1 MRPGAAPLLA
11 APASAALLL
20 AGVLAGPAVHAEGL
34 YVIEQLVV
42 SVNSAPG
49 GAGERVTSLHSGERV
64 EVIERAGEE
73 VHVRLAG
80 GRDGWVRASY
90 LSADE
95 PLRPQLAARSAEVAR
110 LRQQVDALQAQLQ
123 AQPRATRTAG
133 SAAATPATAAAT
145 TVAPA
150 DDPPA
155 AHGGLFAVS
164 QTPARP
170 GWIWV
175 WVSALVCLGAG
186 FALGWR
192 ALDKRIRAKYG
203 GLRIY

>member
-1 MRPGAAPLLA
+1 VRLRC
-11 APASAALLL
+11 ALLL
-20 AGVLAGPAVHAEGL
+20 SGVLASTPAHAESL

-49 GAGERVTSLHSGERV
+49 GAGERIASLHSGERV
-64 EVIERAGEE
+64 EVIERAGDE

-80 GRDGWVRASY
+80 GRDGWMRASY

-95 PLRPQLAARSAEVAR
+95 PLRTQLAARSADVAH
-110 LRQQVDALQAQLQ
+110 LRQQLEQLQ
-123 AQPRATRTAG
+123 TQLVAARAAP
-133 SAAATPATAAAT
+133 AATVT
-145 TVAPA
+145 PA

-155 AHGGLFAVS
+155 PRGALFAVP
-164 QTPARP
+164 QTHGRP
-170 GWIWV
+170 GWLWV
-175 WVSALVCLGAG
+175 WASALVCLGAG

>member
-1 MRPGAAPLLA
+1 VRLRPAL
-11 APASAALLL
+11 AALLL
-20 AGVLAGPAVHAEGL
+20 SGVLANTTARAEGL

-49 GAGERVTSLHSGERV
+49 GAGERVATLHSGERV
-64 EVIERAGEE
+64 EVIERAGDE

-80 GRDGWVRASY
+80 GRDGWMRASY

-95 PLRPQLAARSAEVAR
+95 PLRPQLAARSAEVAH
-110 LRQQVDALQAQLQ
+110 LKQQLEQLQAQLV
-123 AQPRATRTAG
+123 AARAA
-133 SAAATPATAAAT
+133 PATSQPAQGAAMAVT
-145 TVAPA
+145 PA

-155 AHGGLFAVS
+155 PHGGLFAVP
-164 QTPARP
+164 QTHGRP

-175 WVSALVCLGAG
+175 WASALVCLGAG

>member
-1 MRPGAAPLLA
+1 MMVRRAPRRRLGAQAVA
-11 APASAALLL
+11 GLLL
-20 AGVLAGPAVHAEGL
+20 AGVLASTALHAEGL

-64 EVIERAGEE
+64 ELIERAGEE

-80 GRDGWVRASY
+80 GRDGWIRASY

-110 LRQQVDALQAQLQ
+110 LREQVDALQTQLL
-123 AQPRATRTAG
+123 ATRTAG
-133 SAAATPATAAAT
+133 SAAAPPAALAAT

-155 AHGGLFAVS
+155 PRGGLFAVS
-164 QTPARP
+164 ETRARP

-175 WVSALVCLGAG
+175 WVSALVCLSAG

>member
-1 MRPGAAPLLA
+1 MRGRRAV
-11 APASAALLL
+11 AALLV
-20 AGVLAGPAVHAEGL
+20 AGVFASTALHAEGL

-49 GAGERVTSLHSGERV
+49 GAGERITSLHSGERV
-64 EVIERAGEE
+64 EVIERVGEE

-80 GRDGWVRASY
+80 GRDGWIRASY

-95 PLRPQLAARSAEVAR
+95 PLRPQLAARSAEVAH
-110 LRQQVDALQAQLQ
+110 LRQQVDALQAQLL
-123 AQPRATRTAG
+123 AARSTATAP
-133 SAAATPATAAAT
+133 SAAVAAT
-145 TVAPA
+145 TPAPA

-155 AHGGLFAVS
+155 PRGGLFAVS

>member
-1 MRPGAAPLLA
+1 
-11 APASAALLL
+11 
-20 AGVLAGPAVHAEGL
+20 
-34 YVIEQLVV
+34 VV

-49 GAGERVTSLHSGERV
+49 GAGERIASLHSGERV
-64 EVIERAGEE
+64 EVIERAGDE

-95 PLRPQLAARSAEVAR
+95 PLRSQLAARSAQVAQ
-110 LRQQVDALQAQLQ
+110 LRQQLQQLQ
-123 AQPRATRTAG
+123 TQLLAAHAAP
-133 SAAATPATAAAT
+133 AATQAAQGTATVTPAE
-145 TVAPA
+145 
-150 DDPPA
+150 DPPA
-155 AHGGLFAVS
+155 PRGALFAVP
-164 QTPARP
+164 QTHGRP
-170 GWIWV
+170 GWLWV
-175 WVSALVCLGAG
+175 WASALVGLGAG

>member
-1 MRPGAAPLLA
+1 MRVRRALPT
-11 APASAALLL
+11 ALLVACGL
-20 AGVLAGPAVHAEGL
+20 SATTARAEGF

-49 GAGERVTSLHSGERV
+49 GAGDRIASLHSGERV
-64 EVIERAGEE
+64 EVIERSGEE

-80 GRDGWVRASY
+80 GKDGWLRAAY

-110 LRQQVDALQAQLQ
+110 LKEHVDQLQ
-123 AQPRATRTAG
+123 ADLMAAR
-133 SAAATPATAAAT
+133 AAAPANPPGSVAPA
-145 TVAPA
+145 VRAPA

-155 AHGGLFAVS
+155 THGLFNEPQA
-164 QTPARP
+164 QRRP
-170 GWIWV
+170 GWSWV
-175 WVSALVCLGAG
+175 WVSALAGLGAG

-192 ALDKRIRAKYG
+192 VLDRRIRAKYG

>member
-1 MRPGAAPLLA
+1 VRLRPAPQRLPRARTAL
-11 APASAALLL
+11 AALLL
-20 AGVLAGPAVHAEGL
+20 SGVLANTTARAEGL

-49 GAGERVTSLHSGERV
+49 GGGERVTTLHSGERV
-64 EVIERAGEE
+64 EVIERVGEE

-80 GRDGWVRASY
+80 GRDGWIRASY

-110 LRQQVDALQAQLQ
+110 LKQQLEQLQAQLVAARAAPAASQ
-123 AQPRATRTAG
+123 PAQG
-133 SAAATPATAAAT
+133 AAAVT
-145 TVAPA
+145 PA

-155 AHGGLFAVS
+155 PRGALFTVPQTHG
-164 QTPARP
+164 RP

>member
-1 MRPGAAPLLA
+1 VRIRRAARR
-11 APASAALLL
+11 LLL
-20 AGVLAGPAVHAEGL
+20 AGILASTAVHAEAL
-34 YVIEQLVV
+34 YVVEQLVV
-42 SVNSAPG
+42 SVTSAPD

-64 EVIERAGEE
+64 EVIERAGDE

-80 GRDGWVRASY
+80 GRDGWIRASY

-110 LRQQVDALQAQLQ
+110 LRQQVDELQAQLL
-123 AQPRATRTAG
+123 AKRAAG
-133 SAAATPATAAAT
+133 SASAPPAAVAASA
-145 TVAPA
+145 VAPA

-155 AHGGLFAVS
+155 PRGGLFAVS
-164 QTPARP
+164 QAPARP
-170 GWIWV
+170 GWTWV
-175 WVSALVCLGAG
+175 WVSALVCLSAG

-192 ALDKRIRAKYG
+192 VLDRRIRAKYG

>member
-1 MRPGAAPLLA
+1 MRVRRAVAGLLV
-11 APASAALLL
+11 
-20 AGVLAGPAVHAEGL
+20 AGVLASTALHAEGL

-49 GAGERVTSLHSGERV
+49 GAGERITSLHSGERV
-64 EVIERAGEE
+64 EAIERVGEE

-80 GRDGWVRASY
+80 GRDGWIRASY

-110 LRQQVDALQAQLQ
+110 LRQQVDALQAQLL
-123 AQPRATRTAG
+123 AARSTASATAPP
-133 SAAATPATAAAT
+133 AALAATL
-145 TVAPA
+145 APA

-155 AHGGLFAVS
+155 ARGGLFTVS